1 MNVKKPQGRSSGVLW
16 QSAESVVREWE
27 PMQEERF
34 NTICLLVGIGL
45 GCYTFIEF
53 FKMMV

>member
-1 MNVKKPQGRSSGVLW
+1 MVSMTRPIDQLGR
-16 QSAESVVREWE
+16 
-27 PMQEERF
+27 
-34 NTICLLVGIGL
+34 IGL

>member
-1 MNVKKPQGRSSGVLW
+1 MKKVDLRLPGG
-16 QSAESVVREWE
+16 EFHIEWE

>member
-1 MNVKKPQGRSSGVLW
+1 MT
-16 QSAESVVREWE
+16 AEHAVSRFAEKAPGGEFHFEWE